1 MTRIHERIETDLP
14 IDETFDYIADFDHAD
29 EWDPNTT
36 HAQRLG
42 TEQPGLGARFA
53 LEVRMGGRTAPM
65 EYRITEYDRPRR
77 VVLVGEGSGV
87 ATVDDIRFEH
97 IGDRTVVDYMADIT
111 ARRPAA
117 PRPAVPWG
125 GRSTDRTAGGG
136 GHEPGARPACLRPCR
151 RAGGL
156 MRVAIIGGGISGLSA
171 AYALHRD
178 HEIRLYDA
186 ESPVGGHVK
195 TVAVD
200 GPDGPLAVDMG
211 FIVHNDV
218 TYPTFVRMLGELGVA
233 TQASDM
239 SLGSACRACGLAF
252 SSRGARGWFAQP
264 SAAARPGHWRMFA
277 DVLRFYRDARARLDA
292 GTETRRTLGEYLD
305 EVQFGRGFRD
315 HFLTPITSAV
325 WSTASDRIH
334 DFPIDYLLRF
344 LDHHGLIGIGR
355 SLQWRTI
362 RGGSMTYVERILDR
376 LGPDAVRAGDAVVDV
391 VRGTS
396 GVTVRTEA
404 GTLDRFDA
412 VVLATHADDALRLLH
427 DADETERDALG
438 AFEYSTNRV
447 VLHTD
452 PTVLPRRPAAWASW
466 NVDQADCRIP
476 SDALTMTYHMN
487 RLQALPGPVQ
497 YSVSV
502 NPDDR
507 LDRSQIILERP
518 MRHPLY
524 TFETLD
530 AQARVEALQG
540 HRRTFFAGAHL
551 GYGFH
556 EDGCRSGYVAAD
568 RVRAAADRL
577 RVAVAVDPAAER
589 EEAA

>member
-1 MTRIHERIETDLP
+1 
-14 IDETFDYIADFDHAD
+14 
-29 EWDPNTT
+29 
-36 HAQRLG
+36 
-42 TEQPGLGARFA
+42 
-53 LEVRMGGRTAPM
+53 
-65 EYRITEYDRPRR
+65 
-77 VVLVGEGSGV
+77 
-87 ATVDDIRFEH
+87 
-97 IGDRTVVDYMADIT
+97 
-111 ARRPAA
+111 
-117 PRPAVPWG
+117 
-125 GRSTDRTAGGG
+125 
-136 GHEPGARPACLRPCR
+136 
-151 RAGGL
+151 

-178 HEIRLYDA
+178 NEIRLYDA

-239 SLGSACRACGLAF
+239 SLGSACRACGLEF

-292 GTETRRTLGEYLD
+292 GTETRQTLGEYLD
-305 EVQFGRGFRD
+305 ELRFGRGFRD

-334 DFPIDYLLRF
+334 EFPIDYLLRF
-344 LDHHGLIGIGR
+344 LDHHGLIGVGR
-355 SLQWRTI
+355 ALQWRTI
-362 RGGSMTYVERILDR
+362 RGGSMTYVERILER

-396 GVTVRTEA
+396 GVSVRTAA

-412 VVLATHADDALRLLH
+412 VVLATHADDALRLLP
-427 DADETERDALG
+427 DADQRERDALG

-466 NVDQADCRIP
+466 NVDQADCRMP

-502 NPDDR
+502 NPGDR
-507 LDRSQIILERP
+507 LDRSRIIVERP

-524 TFETLD
+524 TFDTLD

-556 EDGCRSGYVAAD
+556 EDGCRSGYAAAD
-568 RVRAAADRL
+568 RVRAAAGRL
-577 RVAVAVDPAAER
+577 HIAAAADPAAER
-589 EEAA
+589 EVAA